1 MKTMQFE
8 KFVGREDKIFNFTL
22 SNGILKYLMCLY
34 NVFDSI
40 LS

>member
-22 SNGILKYLMCLY
+22 SNGILKCLY